1 MTDIKF
7 QLNLNDTFFT
17 LNIFILTLT
26 ITKNKEKKRELV
38 FGNI

>member
-17 LNIFILTLT
+17 LHIFILTLT
-26 ITKNKEKKRELV
+26 ITKNKEKKRKE
-38 FGNI
+38 N